1 MRASSWLWLLV
12 LAQIALPA
20 SYYVRADEDDER
32 FAWRMFSAVRLK
44 RCELEAGVLTERGER
59 EVELSSAV
67 HASWQRTLERGRRA
81 VIERF
86 LEQRCAPHSDPS
98 AIVLTP
104 EEAQGPPPR
113 VTASWLERSCTSPSG
128 ERLPRQRFAFDCAT
142 RRLERSE

>member
-20 SYYVRADEDDER
+20 SYYVRNDEDDER

-44 RCELEAGVLTERGER
+44 RCELEAWEQTEQEER

-81 VIERF
+81 VIEHF
-86 LEQRCAPHSDPS
+86 LEQRCARSGAPAARPNQSRREQVLS
-98 AIVLTP
+98 A
-104 EEAQGPPPR
+104 
-113 VTASWLERSCTSPSG
+113 SLERRCTSPAG
-128 ERLPRQRFAFDCAT
+128 ERLKSQLFTMECAS
-142 RRLERSE
+142 RRLELKP